1 MTLPTLPMM
10 PIAPE
15 FLTWQDVDKLVDYLM
30 PQLRGPY
37 DAMLMVTRGGIV
49 PGGLIAEALDIRYIV
64 TAAIEFPSTGA
75 ARMAWPSFLQFP
87 EDSLLRGRHIL
98 VVDDIWANG
107 RTLTTVKGRV
117 VAAGGIPEVAVLHY
131 KPGSSLF
138 RESGPDFYAAVTDR
152 FIVYPWEV
160 QHGPDA
166 SESRLAPE
174 FN

>member
-1 MTLPTLPMM
+1 MTSPTM
-10 PIAPE
+10 PSTPD
-15 FLTWQDVDKLVDYLM
+15 FLSWQEVDKLIDYLL

-37 DAMLMVTRGGIV
+37 DALLLITRGGII
-49 PGGLIAEALDIRYIV
+49 PGGMIAEALGLNYIL
-64 TAAIEFPSTGA
+64 TAAVQFPEAGQ
-75 ARMAWPSFLQFP
+75 ARLAWPTFLQFP
-87 EDSLLRGRHIL
+87 EDRLLRDKHIL

-117 VAAGGIPEVAVLHY
+117 LAAGGKPEAAVLHY

-138 RESGPDFYAAVTDR
+138 REAGPDYYAAVTDR

-160 QHGPDA
+160 QRGPDQLNT
-166 SESRLAPE
+166 RMPQ